1 MTTYIVIIKI
11 VNISVQQ
18 ERDLEVVVIVVVD

>member
-1 MTTYIVIIKI
+1 VTTYIVIIKI